1 MKKKLIVD
9 IIMFILMLL
18 EFSRL
23 YTGALLHE
31 LIGIALLIL
40 VIVHLILNKNYL
52 LNILKAKYNVRS
64 IIMLITNILLI
75 ISFLLTIVLGI
86 LSSGET
92 LTFLN
97 IHNLTIVKLHK
108 ILGNVSLIVI
118 GIHLGINFNAMF
130 GKITKLIKNNIVNYI
145 LEIIII
151 MLGIHLLK

>member
-40 VIVHLILNKNYL
+40 IIIHLILNKNYL

-75 ISFLLTIVLGI
+75 ISFL
-86 LSSGET
+86 
-92 LTFLN
+92 
-97 IHNLTIVKLHK
+97 
-108 ILGNVSLIVI
+108 
-118 GIHLGINFNAMF
+118 
-130 GKITKLIKNNIVNYI
+130 
-145 LEIIII
+145 
-151 MLGIHLLK
+151 